1 MRRAGPAPGGAVSC
15 DFFPRRAQRDAPAQK
30 RTGGET
36 GRPPGILF
44 LLTTVACDIVRA
56 GWPRMSPCGPGSC
69 TRRILE
75 MSGPRCFCF
84 SIASGR
90 KGMMTA
96 GDCRPLSRISL
107 FIQKYLPAAGELE
120 EFDMRIFK
128 TVLFA
133 GLVLL
138 LSIGSVRAATY
149 EIGPG
154 KTYETIGAFAW
165 ENLAAGDTV
174 KIYYKST
181 PYYEKFGVWAQGTST
196 SPVTIQGV
204 AGSGG
209 ELPVIDGI
217 DATTRLAL
225 DYWGEERSI
234 IKIGGCSVPSG
245 DPTPSYLVFENLD
258 VKSARPPYSFTCDAG
273 TEKDYVDKAASFYI
287 EKGNNITIRNCI
299 LRDCGNGFMTS
310 NASED
315 ILLEGCHLYDNGI
328 TDSIYQ
334 HSIYTES
341 HGIIFQWNHL
351 DALRS
356 GCTGNNLKDRSSGTV
371 IRYNWIEDG
380 NRQLDLVDSEFLAIR
395 EETDY
400 GKDYVYGNVLY
411 ETGDVGN
418 RQMVHYGGD
427 SGTTSWYR
435 PGPLR
440 FYNNTCIS
448 KRTVSTYLFRRSDD
462 ETIDCYNTIAYVT
475 AAGNT
480 FYVVESDGNGTVTV
494 SYNWFKTGY
503 NLGEATDGGNN
514 VTGSDPGFVNFSS
527 EDFHLTSNSDCVDA
541 GRSLMSGDPA
551 VTYQYVKH
559 HDKETRPTDSTMDIG
574 AFEYDSGAPPPELQI
589 TTTSLPNGAVNTAYS
604 ETLAATGGVTPY
616 TWSVIS
622 GSLPSGLSLASSTGL
637 ISGTPT
643 SSGTSNFTVQVTDS
657 QDPADTDTQAL
668 SITIDPEPEPP
679 TITTTSLPDGT
690 KNQPYSQ
697 TVQATGG
704 TTPYTWSIVSGSLPK
719 GLSLNSSTGEISGKP
734 KPPTGTSNFTVR
746 CTDDKSLYDD
756 QALSITING

>member
-1 MRRAGPAPGGAVSC
+1 MILARTHILAFVLVICAASVS
-15 DFFPRRAQRDAPAQK
+15 F
-30 RTGGET
+30 G
-36 GRPPGILF
+36 
-44 LLTTVACDIVRA
+44 
-56 GWPRMSPCGPGSC
+56 
-69 TRRILE
+69 
-75 MSGPRCFCF
+75 
-84 SIASGR
+84 
-90 KGMMTA
+90 
-96 GDCRPLSRISL
+96 
-107 FIQKYLPAAGELE
+107 
-120 EFDMRIFK
+120 
-128 TVLFA
+128 
-133 GLVLL
+133 
-138 LSIGSVRAATY
+138 ATY

-154 KTYETIGAFAW
+154 KTYTTIGAFAW
-165 ENLAAGDTV
+165 EDLSAGDTV

-181 PYYEKFGVWAQGTST
+181 PYYEKFGVWAQGTSG
-196 SPVTIQGV
+196 SPVTVQGV
-204 AGSGG
+204 AGGGG
-209 ELPVIDGI
+209 ELPVIDGN

-225 DYWGEERSI
+225 DYWGEERSM

-258 VKSARPPYSFTCDAG
+258 IKTARPPYSFTCDAG
-273 TEKDYVDKAASFYI
+273 TEKDYVDKAATFYI

-356 GCTGNNLKDRSSGTV
+356 GCTGNNLKDRSSGAV

-380 NRQLDLVDSEFLAIR
+380 NRQLDLVDSEFSAIR
-395 EETDY
+395 SETDY
-400 GKDYVYGNVLY
+400 GKDKVYGNILY

-418 RQMVHYGGD
+418 RQMVHFGGD
-427 SGTTSWYR
+427 SGTTTWYR

-448 KRTVSTYLFRRSDD
+448 KRTVSTYLFRRSHD
-462 ETIDCYNTIAYVT
+462 ETIDAYNNIAYVT

-480 FYVVESDGNGTVTV
+480 FYVVENDGTGTVTV

-514 VTGSDPGFVNFSS
+514 ETGSAPGFVDFNN
-527 EDFHLTSNSDCVDA
+527 EDFHITSSSGCRDE
-541 GRSLMSGDPA
+541 GRSLMSGDPS

-574 AFEYDSGAPPPELQI
+574 AFEYDSGGPPPDLEI
-589 TTTSLPNGAVNTAYS
+589 TTTSLPNGTVDVAYS

-622 GSLPSGLSLASSTGL
+622 GSLPSGLSLASSTGV

-643 SSGTSNFTVQVTDS
+643 TEETANFTVQVTDS

-668 SITIDPEPEPP
+668 SITIDPGADPLD
-679 TITTTSLPDGT
+679 ITTTSLPDGT
-690 KNQPYSQ
+690 KKQ
-697 TVQATGG
+697 
-704 TTPYTWSIVSGSLPK
+704 
-719 GLSLNSSTGEISGKP
+719 
-734 KPPTGTSNFTVR
+734 
-746 CTDDKSLYDD
+746 
-756 QALSITING
+756 